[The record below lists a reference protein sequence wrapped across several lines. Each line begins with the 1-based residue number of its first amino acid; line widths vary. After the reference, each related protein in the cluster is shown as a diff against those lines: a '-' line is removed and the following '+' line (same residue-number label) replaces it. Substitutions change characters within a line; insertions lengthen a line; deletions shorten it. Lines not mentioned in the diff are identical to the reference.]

1 MSQLTLPATTPTL
14 REQMEARGFRVVVE
28 HPRDNPAPVW
38 RVTDPFGRLLLIG
51 AEVDVA
57 TWWREDPLPF

>member
-1 MSQLTLPATTPTL
+1 MQLAFPETAPTL
-14 REQMEARGFRVVVE
+14 REIIEARGFKVAVE

-38 RVTDPFGRLLLIG
+38 RVTDPFGRLLFIG

>member
-1 MSQLTLPATTPTL
+1 MQLAFPETAPTL
-14 REQMEARGFRVVVE
+14 REIIEARGFKVAVE

-38 RVTDPFGRLLLIG
+38 RVTDPFGRLLFIG

-57 TWWREDPLPF
+57 IWWRDDPLPF

>member
-1 MSQLTLPATTPTL
+1 MQLAFPETAPTI
-14 REQMEARGFRVVVE
+14 RETIEARGFKVTIE

-38 RVTDPFGRLLLIG
+38 RITDPFGRLLFIG

-57 TWWREDPLPF
+57 IWWRDDPLPF